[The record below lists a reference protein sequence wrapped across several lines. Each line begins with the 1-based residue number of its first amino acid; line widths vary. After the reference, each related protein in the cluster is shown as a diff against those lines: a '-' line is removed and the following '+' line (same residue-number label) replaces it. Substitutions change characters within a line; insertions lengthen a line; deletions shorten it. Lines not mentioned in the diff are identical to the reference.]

1 MALTGVVSSSAPWLR
16 KLARARVPLG
26 FLCGLFVLWMARPTA
41 PTLWIG
47 LPVALLGEALRVWA
61 AGHLEKSREVTQSGP
76 YQWMRHP
83 LYVGSSVMGVGLA
96 IACGSVWVAVL
107 VVLYLAVTI
116 GAAVRTEETFLRERF
131 GRDYDAWRSGALTG
145 SVRRRFSVERAIR
158 NKEYRA
164 LIGVLVTIALLVAKL
179 LLIPPVSAFDSDLTS
194 ARQPLV
200 RITARG

>member
-26 FLCGLFVLWMARPTA
+26 FFCGLFVLWMARPTA
-41 PTLWIG
+41 ATLGIG
-47 LPVALLGEALRVWA
+47 LPVALLGEGLRVWA
-61 AGHLEKSREVTQSGP
+61 AEHLEKSREVTQSGP
-76 YQWMRHP
+76 YRWMRHP
-83 LYVGSSVMGVGLA
+83 LYVGSSVMGVGLS

-107 VVLYLAVTI
+107 VLTYLAVTI

-145 SVRRRFSVERAIR
+145 AAHRRFSVERAMR

-164 LIGVLVTIALLVAKL
+164 LIGVLVTMALLVAKAL
-179 LLIPPVSAFDSDLTS
+179 FLPGT
-194 ARQPLV
+194 
-200 RITARG
+200 